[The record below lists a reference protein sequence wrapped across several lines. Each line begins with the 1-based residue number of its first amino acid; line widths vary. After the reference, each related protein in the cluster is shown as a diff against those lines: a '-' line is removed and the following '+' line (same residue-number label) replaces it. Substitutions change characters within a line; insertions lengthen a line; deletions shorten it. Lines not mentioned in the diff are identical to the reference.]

1 MNRNDKIIAL
11 QHKASL
17 RDKIMQRTK
26 SLGRMSMPLQLKSN
40 TLQSHQDEKS
50 IGKINQDI
58 LLKEEEEL
66 IKCHSHLQQEI

>member
-1 MNRNDKIIAL
+1 
-11 QHKASL
+11 
-17 RDKIMQRTK
+17 
-26 SLGRMSMPLQLKSN
+26 MPLQLKSN
-40 TLQSHQDEKS
+40 TLQSYQDEKS